1 MVFAGR
7 IETSNKQNNL
17 IAKAFLE
24 PIGFDTCTC
33 VLVQVYGGGKA
44 SPPTQPTICNMLNKT
59 SLRNF
64 LGELPLA
71 AELDYALRHAWRNR
85 ARKDH
90 YNLSRLSKSLPLA
103 VEQARPFAQKA
114 AAGKKILFFATLH
127 YWIEQA
133 AYISLT
139 LAGLG
144 HKVTLMTL
152 PYSEW
157 HKEMDKLTQKQRGL
171 HTRDAL
177 SSLTPLVE
185 HASFLDPSTDRSGRR
200 LKPASVLP
208 AALQSDIEEI
218 SLWDAQ
224 YTLMREEVD
233 MNNASD
239 RALYD
244 LRIKRNTFAALAA
257 LEWMQTNKPDVVLI
271 PNGLILEMGIVFR
284 VARYL
289 NIPAMTFEFNDQREQ
304 IWLAQNSSIMRQDT
318 DYLVEARCKLP
329 MTDAM
334 YERLADLEN
343 ARRGA
348 RVWGKSKR
356 VWQYVSS
363 QGAIE
368 TRKALGLDD
377 RPVVLLAA
385 NVLGDSLTLGRNIF
399 AESMSEWIT
408 RTVQFFASRPDV
420 QFVIRIHPGETIVPK
435 AKSMATVVREAL
447 SEIPEH
453 IHVIAATDKINTY
466 DLIEVADLG
475 LAYTTTVGM
484 ETAMNGIPV
493 ICCGQTHYRGRGFTI
508 DPNTWDEYF
517 AALERVLSDLPA
529 HRLNDEQVAKAWNYA
544 YRFFFE
550 YPRPFPWR
558 LMNFWDDLEVWP
570 LDKVLS
576 EEGMM
581 QFGDTFKF
589 LVGEPFTWK

>member
-1 MVFAGR
+1 
-7 IETSNKQNNL
+7 
-17 IAKAFLE
+17 
-24 PIGFDTCTC
+24 
-33 VLVQVYGGGKA
+33 
-44 SPPTQPTICNMLNKT
+44 MLTKN

-71 AELDYALRHAWRNR
+71 AELDYSLRQKNR

-90 YNLSRLSKSLPLA
+90 FNLSRLQKSLPNA
-103 VEQARPFAQKA
+103 VQQVKPFVARAQ
-114 AAGKKILFFATLH
+114 AGKKILFFATLH

-133 AYISLT
+133 AYISLA

-157 HKEMDKLTQKQRGL
+157 HKEMDKLTQRQRIL

-177 SSLTPLVE
+177 SPLSTFAHHISL
-185 HASFLDPSTDRSGRR
+185 LDLRPSTFD
-200 LKPASVLP
+200 LP
-208 AALQSDIEEI
+208 SALQSDIAEI

-233 MNNASD
+233 MSNAKD
-239 RALYD
+239 KALYD
-244 LRIKRNTFAALAA
+244 LRVKRNTFAALAA
-257 LEWMQTNKPDVVLI
+257 LEWMQINKPDVVLI

-289 NIPAMTFEFNDQREQ
+289 NIPAVTFEFNDQREQ
-304 IWLAQNSSIMRQDT
+304 IWLAQNTSIMRQDT
-318 DYLVEARCKLP
+318 DYLVRERCSLP
-329 MTDAM
+329 MTDEM

-356 VWQYVSS
+356 LWQYVSS
-363 QGAIE
+363 QGAEE
-368 TRKALGLDD
+368 TRKTLGLDD

-385 NVLGDSLTLGRNIF
+385 NVLGDSLTLGRNVF
-399 AESMSEWIT
+399 AESMSEWMT
-408 RTVQFFASRPDV
+408 KTVQYFAKRTDV
-420 QFVIRIHPGETIVPK
+420 QLVVRIHPGEKIVPQ
-435 AKSMATVVREAL
+435 AKSMGTVVREAL
-447 SEIPEH
+447 PELPSH
-453 IHVIAATDKINTY
+453 IHVIGALDNVNTY
-466 DLIEVADLG
+466 DLIEIANLG
-475 LAYTTTVGM
+475 LAYTTTVGV
-484 ETAMNGIPV
+484 ETAMNGRPV
-493 ICCGQTHYRGRGFTI
+493 IVCGDTHYRKRGFTI
-508 DPNTWDEYF
+508 DPNSWDEYF
-517 AALERVLSDLPA
+517 SALENVLSDLPA
-529 HRLNDEQVAKAWNYA
+529 HRLTEEQTAKAWNYA

-576 EEGMM
+576 DEGMNH
-581 QFGDTFKF
+581 FSDTFKF

>member
-1 MVFAGR
+1 M
-7 IETSNKQNNL
+7 NKS
-17 IAKAFLE
+17 A
-24 PIGFDTCTC
+24 
-33 VLVQVYGGGKA
+33 
-44 SPPTQPTICNMLNKT
+44 
-59 SLRNF
+59 LRNF

-71 AELDYALRHAWRNR
+71 AELDYALRQKNR
-85 ARKDH
+85 VRKDH
-90 YNLSRLSKSLPLA
+90 YDLSRLSKSLPHA
-103 VEQARPFAQKA
+103 VEQVKPFAQKA
-114 AAGKKILFFATLH
+114 VAGKKILFFATLH

-133 AYISLT
+133 AYISLA

-177 SSLTPLVE
+177 SSLTPLIE
-185 HASFLDPSTDRSGRR
+185 HTSFLD
-200 LKPASVLP
+200 LKPASALP
-208 AALQSDIEEI
+208 ASLKSDVEEI

-233 MNNASD
+233 MNNPSD

-257 LEWMQTNKPDVVLI
+257 LEWLETNKPDVILI

-304 IWLAQNSSIMRQDT
+304 IWLAQNTTIMRQDT
-318 DYLVEARCKLP
+318 DYLVEARCSQP
-329 MTDAM
+329 MTEAM

-356 VWQYVSS
+356 LWQYVSS
-363 QGAIE
+363 QGALE
-368 TRKALGLDD
+368 TGNALGLDD

-408 RTVQFFASRPDV
+408 RTVQFFAGRPEV
-420 QFVIRIHPGETIVPK
+420 QFVIRVHPGETMVPK
-435 AKSMATVVREAL
+435 AKSMAAVVREAL
-447 SEIPEH
+447 PDIPENIH
-453 IHVIAATDKINTY
+453 IIAATDKINTY
-466 DLIEVADLG
+466 DLIEIADLG

-508 DPNTWDEYF
+508 DPNTWNEYI
-517 AALERVLSDLPA
+517 ATLEKVLADLPA
-529 HRLNDEQVAKAWNYA
+529 HRLNEEQTAKAWNYA

-558 LMNFWDDLEVWP
+558 LMNFCDDLEIWP
-570 LDKVLS
+570 VEKVLS
-576 EEGMM
+576 EEGMS
-581 QFGDTFKF
+581 QFGDTFRF
-589 LVGEPFTWK
+589 LVGEPFTWPSPPSPLPTGEGEMV

>member
-1 MVFAGR
+1 
-7 IETSNKQNNL
+7 
-17 IAKAFLE
+17 
-24 PIGFDTCTC
+24 
-33 VLVQVYGGGKA
+33 
-44 SPPTQPTICNMLNKT
+44 MLSKT

-71 AELDYALRHAWRNR
+71 AELDYLLRQKNR

-90 YNLSRLSKSLPLA
+90 FNLSRLKKSLPQA
-103 VEQARPFAQKA
+103 VESIKP
-114 AAGKKILFFATLH
+114 ILQSPLRNTQYAVKNVLLFATLH

-133 AYISLT
+133 AYISLS

-144 HKVTLMTL
+144 HKVTLLTL

-177 SSLTPLVE
+177 TPLSTFVP
-185 HASFLDPSTDRSGRR
+185 HASLLD
-200 LKPASVLP
+200 LKPASTLP
-208 AALQSDIEEI
+208 PALHADIAEI

-233 MNNASD
+233 MSNAKD
-239 RALYD
+239 KALYE

-257 LEWMQTNKPDVVLI
+257 LEWMQANKPDVVLI

-289 NIPAMTFEFNDQREQ
+289 NIPAVTFEFNDQREQ
-304 IWLAQNSSIMRQDT
+304 IWLAQNTSIMRQDT
-318 DYLVEARCKLP
+318 DYLVEERCKLP
-329 MTDAM
+329 MTDEM

-356 VWQYVSS
+356 LWQYVSS
-363 QGAIE
+363 QGAEE
-368 TRKALGLDD
+368 TRKALGLDN

-408 RTVQFFASRPDV
+408 KTVQYFAKRTDV
-420 QFVIRIHPGETIVPK
+420 QLVVRIHPGEKIVPQV
-435 AKSMATVVREAL
+435 KSMGTVVREAL
-447 SEIPEH
+447 PELPSH
-453 IHVIAATDKINTY
+453 IHVIGALDNVNTY
-466 DLIEVADLG
+466 DLIEIANLG
-475 LAYTTTVGM
+475 LAYTTTVGV

-493 ICCGQTHYRGRGFTI
+493 ISCGETHYRGRGFTI
-508 DPNTWDEYF
+508 DPNSWDEYF
-517 AALERVLSDLPA
+517 ATLENVLSDLPA
-529 HRLNDEQVAKAWNYA
+529 HRLTDEQTAKAWNYA

-558 LMNFWDDLEVWP
+558 LMNFWDDLEVWS

-576 EEGMM
+576 DEGMN

-589 LVGEPFTWK
+589 LVGEPFTWKT

>member
-1 MVFAGR
+1 MISHRTTLYSLIIYSLFM
-7 IETSNKQNNL
+7 NKN
-17 IAKAFLE
+17 
-24 PIGFDTCTC
+24 
-33 VLVQVYGGGKA
+33 
-44 SPPTQPTICNMLNKT
+44 

-64 LGELPLA
+64 LGALPLA
-71 AELDYALRHAWRNR
+71 AELDYSLRQKNR

-90 YNLSRLSKSLPLA
+90 FNLSRLKKSLPQA
-103 VEQARPFAQKA
+103 VESIKPILQSPIRNPQYAVKN
-114 AAGKKILFFATLH
+114 ILFFATLH

-133 AYISLT
+133 AYISLA

-144 HKVTLMTL
+144 HKVTLLTL

-177 SSLTPLVE
+177 FPLSSFVPHV
-185 HASFLDPSTDRSGRR
+185 SMLDLRPSTFD
-200 LKPASVLP
+200 LP
-208 AALQSDIEEI
+208 APLHTDIAEI

-233 MNNASD
+233 MSNAKD
-239 RALYD
+239 KALYD

-257 LEWMQTNKPDVVLI
+257 LEWMQANKPDVVLV

-284 VARYL
+284 VAKYL
-289 NIPAMTFEFNDQREQ
+289 NIPAVTFEFNDQREQ
-304 IWLAQNSSIMRQDT
+304 IWLAQNTSIMRQDT

-329 MTDAM
+329 MTDEM

-348 RVWGKSKR
+348 RGWGKSKR
-356 VWQYVSS
+356 LWQYVSS
-363 QGAIE
+363 QGAEE
-368 TRKALGLDD
+368 TRKAMGLDN
-377 RPVVLLAA
+377 RPIVLLAA

-408 RTVQFFASRPDV
+408 KTVQYFAERTDV
-420 QFVIRIHPGETIVPK
+420 QLVVRIHPGEKIVPQ
-435 AKSMATVVREAL
+435 AKSMGTVVREAL
-447 SEIPEH
+447 PELPSH
-453 IHVIAATDKINTY
+453 IHVIGALDNINTY
-466 DLIEVADLG
+466 DLIEIANLG
-475 LAYTTTVGM
+475 LAYTTTVGV

-493 ICCGQTHYRGRGFTI
+493 ISCGETHYRGRGFTI
-508 DPNTWDEYF
+508 DPNSWDEYF
-517 AALERVLSDLPA
+517 AALENVLSDLPA
-529 HRLNDEQVAKAWNYA
+529 HRLNDEQTAKAWNYA

-558 LMNFWDDLEVWP
+558 LMNFWDDLDVWS
-570 LDKVLS
+570 LEKVLS
-576 EEGMM
+576 DEGMNH
-581 QFGDTFKF
+581 FGDTFRF

>member
-1 MVFAGR
+1 
-7 IETSNKQNNL
+7 
-17 IAKAFLE
+17 
-24 PIGFDTCTC
+24 
-33 VLVQVYGGGKA
+33 
-44 SPPTQPTICNMLNKT
+44 MLNKS

-64 LGELPLA
+64 IGELPLA
-71 AELDYALRHAWRNR
+71 AELDYALRQKNR

-90 YNLSRLSKSLPLA
+90 YNLSRLAKTLPPA
-103 VEQARPFAQKA
+103 VEQVKPFVQNAKP
-114 AAGKKILFFATLH
+114 GKNILFFATLH

-133 AYISLT
+133 AFFSLT

-144 HKVTLMTL
+144 HKVTLLTL

-157 HKEMDKLTQKQRGL
+157 HKELDKLTQKQRGL

-177 SSLTPLVE
+177 SALSRFVE
-185 HASFLDPSTDRSGRR
+185 HVSFLD

-208 AALQSDIEEI
+208 AALKADVEEV

-233 MNNASD
+233 MGSRED
-239 RALYD
+239 RALYE
-244 LRIKRNTFAALAA
+244 LRIRRNTFAALAA
-257 LEWMQTNKPDVVLI
+257 LEWMQTHKPDVVLI

-289 NIPAMTFEFNDQREQ
+289 KIPAVTFEFNDQREQ
-304 IWLAQNSSIMRQDT
+304 IWLAQNTSIMRQDT
-318 DYLVEARCKLP
+318 DYLVEARGSLP
-329 MTDAM
+329 MTDEM

-356 VWQYVSS
+356 LWQYVSA
-363 QGAIE
+363 QGAE
-368 TRKALGLDD
+368 QTRTGLGLDH

-408 RTVQFFASRPDV
+408 KTVQYFARRTDV
-420 QFVIRIHPGETIVPK
+420 QLVIRIHPGERIVPQ
-435 AKSMATVVREAL
+435 AKSMGTVVRESL
-447 SEIPEH
+447 PDLPGH
-453 IHVIAATDKINTY
+453 IHVIGALDNVNTY

-475 LAYTTTVGM
+475 LAYTTTVGV

-493 ICCGQTHYRGRGFTI
+493 ISCGDTHYRGRGFTI
-508 DPNTWDEYF
+508 DPNSWEEYF
-517 AALERVLSDLPA
+517 SMLEEVLSDLPA
-529 HRLNDEQVAKAWNYA
+529 HRLTQEQTAKAWNYA

-550 YPRPFPWR
+550 YPRSFPWR
-558 LMNFWDDLEVWP
+558 LMNFWEDLEVWP
-570 LDKVLS
+570 VEKVLS
-576 EEGMM
+576 SEGMA
-581 QFGDTFKF
+581 QFEDTFKF
-589 LVGEPFTWK
+589 LVGEPFTWKE

>member
-1 MVFAGR
+1 
-7 IETSNKQNNL
+7 
-17 IAKAFLE
+17 
-24 PIGFDTCTC
+24 
-33 VLVQVYGGGKA
+33 
-44 SPPTQPTICNMLNKT
+44 MLNKN

-64 LGELPLA
+64 LGKLPLA
-71 AELDYALRHAWRNR
+71 AELDYTLRQKNR

-90 YNLSRLSKSLPLA
+90 YNLVRLQKSLPRA
-103 VEQARPFAQKA
+103 VEQVKPFIEKSKP
-114 AAGKKILFFATLH
+114 GKKILFFATLH

-133 AYISLT
+133 AYISLA

-144 HKVTLMTL
+144 HKVTLLTL

-157 HKEMDKLTQKQRGL
+157 HKEKDKLTQKQRIL

-177 SSLTPLVE
+177 FPLSSFVH
-185 HASFLDPSTDRSGRR
+185 HASLLD
-200 LKPASVLP
+200 LKPASDLP
-208 AALQSDIEEI
+208 ASLHADIEEV

-233 MNNASD
+233 MSNAGD
-239 RALYD
+239 KALYD

-289 NIPAMTFEFNDQREQ
+289 NIPVTTFEFNDQREQ
-304 IWLAQNSSIMRQDT
+304 IWLAQNTSIMRQDT
-318 DYLVEARCKLP
+318 DYLVRDRCSLP
-329 MTDAM
+329 MTDEM

-356 VWQYVSS
+356 LWQYVSA
-363 QGAIE
+363 QGAE
-368 TRKALGLDD
+368 ATRKALGLDN

-408 RTVQFFASRPDV
+408 KTVQYFARRTDV
-420 QFVIRIHPGETIVPK
+420 QLVVRIHPGEKIVPL
-435 AKSMATVVREAL
+435 AKSMGTVVREAL
-447 SEIPEH
+447 PEIPSH
-453 IHVIAATDKINTY
+453 IHAIGALDNVNTY
-466 DLIEVADLG
+466 DLIEIADLG
-475 LAYTTTVGM
+475 LAYTTTVGV

-493 ICCGQTHYRGRGFTI
+493 ISCGETHYRNRGFTL

-517 AALERVLSDLPA
+517 STLEKVLSDLPA
-529 HRLNDEQVAKAWNYA
+529 HRLTEEQTAKAWNYA

-570 LDKVLS
+570 LDKVLG
-576 EEGMM
+576 EEGMS